1 MSFARLRKFI
11 TFFGFFLHIFHR
23 MLQFLRSTRNAKV
36 QRVANLHVAR
46 CFTKTSSKMQ
56 SSSSESVTEN
66 YIETI
71 SKPHTVTTYA
81 RPNMILTHGKGS
93 LLFDLQNKK
102 YIDFSAGIAVTALGH
117 SNPEVT
123 KIISEQAGT
132 LVHCSNL
139 FYNMPAGELANLL
152 VTNTIASGGM
162 KDASRVFL
170 CNSGTEAN
178 EAALKFARKYG
189 KTFNDNKTE
198 IITFENSFHGRSMGA
213 LSVTPNPK
221 YQAPF
226 APLIPGVKVANTQDI
241 KSVEDLIHKDKTC
254 AVIIEPIQGEGG
266 VEQIDEDFLNKLRK
280 LCDDNDVLL
289 IFDEIQCGLGRT
301 GKLWAHSYFE
311 NAHPDILT
319 MAKALGNGFPIGA
332 TMVTEKVEAALK
344 VGDHGTTYGGNPLAS
359 KVGLHVVEQVSDEAF
374 LSQVESKSERLLT
387 GFDKLANKYS
397 DHIIK
402 KKGKGL
408 LIGLQFKPEVDLGKI
423 VSEARENGL
432 IVISAGMNVLRVV
445 PALNIPE
452 ELIDEGLE
460 ILDKSIGA
468 VLSELKV

>member
-1 MSFARLRKFI
+1 MTRLLLNLK
-11 TFFGFFLHIFHR
+11 GQLN
-23 MLQFLRSTRNAKV
+23 S
-36 QRVANLHVAR
+36 QRLVHFKGVAR
-46 CFTKTSSKMQ
+46 NFYVSSVKQQNSDGENSM
-56 SSSSESVTEN
+56 TEK

-93 LLFDLQNKK
+93 LLFDLENKQ

-117 SNPEVT
+117 ANPEIT
-123 KIISEQAGT
+123 NIITEQAST

-139 FYNMPAGELANLL
+139 FYNMPAGELASKL
-152 VTNTIASGGM
+152 VASTKASGGM

-189 KTFNDNKTE
+189 KTFNDDKIE
-198 IITFENSFHGRSMGA
+198 IITFENSFHGRTMGA

-226 APLIPGVKVANTQDI
+226 APLIPGVKVANSKDI
-241 KSVEDLIHKDKTC
+241 KSVENLISKEKTC

-266 VEQIDEDFLNKLRK
+266 VEEISEEFLNKLRK
-280 LCDDNDVLL
+280 LCDENNVLL
-289 IFDEIQCGLGRT
+289 IFDEIQCGLGRS
-301 GKLWAHSYFE
+301 GKLWAHSYFK

-332 TMVTEKVEAALK
+332 TMITEKVETALN

-359 KVGLHVVEQVSDEAF
+359 KVGLYVIDQVSNDKF
-374 LSQVESKSERLLT
+374 LKDINAKSERFLK
-387 GFDKLANKYS
+387 GFEKLAEKYS
-397 DHIIK
+397 DFIVK
-402 KKGKGL
+402 PKGKGL
-408 LIGLQFKPEVDLGKI
+408 LIGLQFKPEVNLGE
-423 VSEARENGL
+423 VVNLAREKGL
-432 IVISAGMNVLRVV
+432 IVITAGMNVLRVV
-445 PALNIPE
+445 PALNIPD
-452 ELIDEGLE
+452 ELIDEGLD
-460 ILDKSIGA
+460 ILDQSIGQA
-468 VLSELKV
+468 LNKQ